1 MGIVAFGLLVINGG
15 LKFSFKDARLI
26 SFYKRLTS
34 EETERTRIYVHT
46 LSRFNF
52 VPDSVHY
59 KVNGGKVR
67 I

>member
-26 SFYKRLTS
+26 SFYIRLTS
-34 EETERTRIYVHT
+34 EETERTRIYEHT

-52 VPDSVHY
+52 AP
-59 KVNGGKVR
+59 
-67 I
+67 